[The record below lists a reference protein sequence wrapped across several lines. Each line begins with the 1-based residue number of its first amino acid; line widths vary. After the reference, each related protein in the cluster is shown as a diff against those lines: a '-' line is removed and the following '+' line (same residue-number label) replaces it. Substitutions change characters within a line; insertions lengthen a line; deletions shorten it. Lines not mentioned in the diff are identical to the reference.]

1 MLTPSPIRSP
11 FFDHVAEMNSDSE
24 IDAAV
29 VRHANIALD
38 EAILRRNGATHGLDH
53 AAKLGDEPIAG
64 ALDDPP
70 VMVGDGRINQIAA
83 QRAESR

>member
-1 MLTPSPIRSP
+1 MS
-11 FFDHVAEMNSDSE
+11 
-24 IDAAV
+24 
-29 VRHANIALD
+29 
-38 EAILRRNGATHGLDH
+38 LRRNGATHGLDH